1 MVDIA
6 ANVCYYYSNDNYRN
20 NHNTDVWCCQ
30 GVSDEGGS
38 TMANEAL
45 KRHARAEKVFLWEV
59 AEQFGISESTFC
71 KRLRRELPPE
81 ERDLV
86 MKKIREIAE
95 TKRAK

>member
-6 ANVCYYYSNDNYRN
+6 ALVCYYYNNDNYRN
-20 NHNTDVWCCQ
+20 NHITDEWHCQ

-45 KRHARAEKVFLWEV
+45 KRQARAENVFLWEV

-81 ERDLV
+81 ERALV